1 MDAELNT
8 KYDTKDLKMEKM
20 PEVKQDEPDKLVNAI
35 GQFGKWQLMLW
46 LLIASPIKISSAWQQ
61 LGIVF
66 LAPAT
71 SFMCVETNLTNII
84 EMNTC
89 YSDCVGYNY
98 YTDFENTIISQFE
111 LICEKAWLS
120 NFTQTIC
127 MFGVLMG
134 SIIFGFIADRYGR
147 RPALLISCMLILVT
161 SVGEAFCKV
170 YWLFTAVRFFVGLA
184 TAGTMLCSF
193 ILMMEIIGPMKREL
207 MNCLCALPMPVGQ
220 MLMPLFAYFLR
231 SWDNFC
237 LGVGIPHV
245 LYLAYFFILPESPK
259 WLISVGRLE
268 EASKVMTQAA
278 KWNNLP
284 TDNMLDVAK
293 SIASEKVTSNEPLR
307 KATYLDLLKT
317 KVLRINMLGSCI
329 IWFVLGISY
338 YGSNQYIGQTSSNV
352 FITVLLAGV
361 LQIPGILL
369 SGFLCRY
376 FGRKITMISFLIVCG
391 GSNAFLVVPEDWFA
405 VRVTM
410 GAIGVGCASG
420 AFATMYMYTTEMFP
434 TVARNMAM
442 GASSTVSRVGSMISP
457 YVAGLTIFAAWLPP
471 VAFAIVPIVGAITC
485 YFLPET
491 RGKALSDHLS

>member
-1 MDAELNT
+1 MDAESNT
-8 KYDTKDLKMEKM
+8 KSDTKDLKMEKM
-20 PEVKQDEPDKLVNAI
+20 PKVRQEETDKLVKAI

-46 LLIASPIKISSAWQQ
+46 LLIASPIKISAAWQQ

-66 LAPAT
+66 IAPAT
-71 SFMCVETNLTNII
+71 SFMCEQTNLTNTI

-89 YSDCVGYNY
+89 YSDCVSYKY
-98 YTDFENTIISQFE
+98 YTDFKNTIISQFE
-111 LICEKAWLS
+111 
-120 NFTQTIC
+120 
-127 MFGVLMG
+127 
-134 SIIFGFIADRYGR
+134 ADLRQSLVVELYADYLYGR
-147 RPALLISCMLILVT
+147 RPALLISCMLLLVT
-161 SVGEAFCKV
+161 SIGEAFCKI
-170 YWLFTAVRFFVGLA
+170 YWLFTAVRFFIGLA

-293 SIASEKVTSNEPLR
+293 SIASEKVNSNEPIR

-317 KVLRINMLGSCI
+317 KVLRINIFGSCM

-352 FITVLLAGV
+352 FISVLLAGV

-405 VRVTM
+405 VRLTM

-442 GASSTVSRVGSMISP
+442 GASSTVSRVGSMIAP
-457 YVAGLTIFAAWLPP
+457 YVAGMTIIAAWLPP

-491 RGKALSDHLS
+491 RGKTLSDHLS

>member
-1 MDAELNT
+1 MDAESNT
-8 KYDTKDLKMEKM
+8 KSDTKDLKMEKM
-20 PEVKQDEPDKLVNAI
+20 PKARQEETDKLVKAI

-46 LLIASPIKISSAWQQ
+46 LLIASPIKISAAWQQ

-66 LAPAT
+66 IAPAT
-71 SFMCVETNLTNII
+71 SFMCEQTNLTNTI

-89 YSDCVGYNY
+89 YSDCVSYKY
-98 YTDFENTIISQFE
+98 YTDFKNTIISQFE
-111 LICEKAWLS
+111 LICDKAWLS

-147 RPALLISCMLILVT
+147 RPALLISCMLLLVT
-161 SVGEAFCKV
+161 SIGEAFCKI
-170 YWLFTAVRFFVGLA
+170 YWLFTAVRFFIGLA

-237 LGVGIPHV
+237 LGVGIPHI

-293 SIASEKVTSNEPLR
+293 SIASEKVNSNEPIR

-317 KVLRINMLGSCI
+317 KVLRINIFGSCM

-352 FITVLLAGV
+352 FISVLLAGV
-361 LQIPGILL
+361 LQ
-369 SGFLCRY
+369 
-376 FGRKITMISFLIVCG
+376 
-391 GSNAFLVVPEDWFA
+391 VVPEDWFA
-405 VRVTM
+405 VRLTM

-442 GASSTVSRVGSMISP
+442 GASSTVSRVGSMIAP
-457 YVAGLTIFAAWLPP
+457 YVAGMTIIAAWLPP

-491 RGKALSDHLS
+491 RGKTLSDHLS